1 MTDFNQAVLDALRH
15 EAVDGGRCHL
25 VLFAAYRPDLVR
37 EMAVDAGLGHF
48 DFRREVMSGYGKM
61 AHAQPLHLL
70 DEALREQSQDEGCV
84 LMNAEALL
92 ATRPE
97 RERRE
102 WLESVLERVYRHPLV
117 LPLALFGDEA
127 PFGHARVI
135 DLREQAM
142 PEQSLINRLAHTDVA
157 ATG

>member
-1 MTDFNQAVLDALRH
+1 MSDFNQAVLDALRH
-15 EAVDGGRCHL
+15 SAVDGERCHL
-25 VLFAAYRPDLVR
+25 VLFAAYRPDLAR
-37 EMAVDAGLGHF
+37 EMAVATGLHYF

-70 DEALREQSQDEGCV
+70 DEALYEQSLDHGCL
-84 LMNAEALL
+84 LMNTEALL

-97 RERRE
+97 QERRA
-102 WLESVLERVYRHPLV
+102 WLESVLNQVYRNPLV

-127 PFGHARVI
+127 PVGHARVI

-142 PEQSLINRLAHTDVA
+142 PEQSLVSRLAHTDMA